1 MFDLRQLRTFVEIA
15 ESGSFSRAAD
25 RLNTA
30 QPALTRQMRLL
41 EETLETRL
49 FDRHSR
55 GADLTEDGSAFL
67 PRARGILREADRTLE
82 EFQARAGTVS
92 GPVALAVAPAM
103 TGFLL
108 GGLIG
113 GYRRDFPGVRVEIV
127 EGFTGFIEEWLIA
140 GRVDLA
146 LLYDPRPDPRIRR
159 EALAQERLYAVGS
172 PDRNFRP
179 DRPVTLDFLA
189 GMPLIA
195 ASRGQRLRDVT
206 DAAAV
211 QAGIEL
217 SPVIEANSL
226 NVHKALVRDGGGATI
241 LPLGAVMAE
250 LAAGTL
256 TAAPIAEP
264 DITWQVALAS
274 PAFGRPSLA
283 ARALAGAIRK
293 TVADRVA
300 TGGWPGQANG

>member
-108 GGLIG
+108 GGLNG
-113 GYRRDFPGVRVEIV
+113 

>member
-1 MFDLRQLRTFVEIA
+1 MLDLRQLRTFLVIA
-15 ESGSFSRAAD
+15 ECGSFSRAAE

-30 QPALTRQMRLL
+30 QPALTRQIRLL
-41 EETLETRL
+41 EEILETRL

-55 GADLTEDGSAFL
+55 GTDLTEDGSVFL
-67 PRARGILREADRTLE
+67 SRARAIVREAERTLE

-92 GPVALAVAPAM
+92 GPVALAVAPAI
-103 TGFLL
+103 TDFLL

-113 GYRRDFPGVRVEIV
+113 DYRHDYPEVRIEIV

-140 GRVDLA
+140 GRIDLA

-159 EALAQERLYAVGS
+159 EALARERLYAVG
-172 PDRNFRP
+172 PAARGFRP
-179 DRPVTLDFLA
+179 DRPVALAALA
-189 GMPLIA
+189 GDALIA

-211 QAGIEL
+211 QAGIEFV
-217 SPVIEANSL
+217 PAVEANSL
-226 NVHKALVRDGGGATI
+226 NVHKALVRDGGGVTI

-250 LAAGTL
+250 VAAGTL
-256 TAAPIAEP
+256 TAAPIVEP
-264 DITWQVALAS
+264 EIIWQVVLAS

-283 ARALAGAIRK
+283 ARALAEAIRK
-293 TVADRVA
+293 VVAERIAASD
-300 TGGWPGQANG
+300 WPGLA